1 MAGYFRKGAF
11 HARRRH
17 RPAAGISN
25 RRQARYLLQMSAA
38 EAEII
43 SILRA
48 DRRRWHLL
56 ATVAALDLPDCWIG
70 AGFIRNA
77 VWDHLHQ
84 YPPSAP
90 NGDID
95 VIWYDPDRTDP
106 ALDRHHE
113 DRLAAI
119 EPSALWSVKNQA
131 RMHIRNG
138 DPPYASAIDA
148 MRHWPETATAVAAR
162 HHGAGLCEV
171 AAPLGTDDLFGLIL
185 RPAANFVDL
194 KRDVYD
200 ERRRSK
206 KWLELWPLLREA

>member
-1 MAGYFRKGAF
+1 MSAGNRQTSVAAETCTRPKIAELYTEFAFRGGTGE
-11 HARRRH
+11 HRRWP
-17 RPAAGISN
+17 RPAATISS

-38 EAEII
+38 AAEII

-56 ATVAALDLPDCWIG
+56 AVVAALDLPDCWIG

-84 YPPSAP
+84 YPPSPP

-95 VIWYDPDRTDP
+95 VIWYDSDRTDP

-119 EPSALWSVKNQA
+119 EPSALW
-131 RMHIRNG
+131 
-138 DPPYASAIDA
+138 
-148 MRHWPETATAVAAR
+148 
-162 HHGAGLCEV
+162 
-171 AAPLGTDDLFGLIL
+171 
-185 RPAANFVDL
+185 
-194 KRDVYD
+194 
-200 ERRRSK
+200 
-206 KWLELWPLLREA
+206 